1 MNRIFP
7 NFTDF
12 LIFFAVPLSIEV
24 MAPEWA
30 IVRVSL
36 VIAFAVYTLEGVG
49 HSSPCL
55 VSRQGGLVLGL
66 ALQHQ
71 PK

>member
-7 NFTDF
+7 DFMDF

-36 VIAFAVYTLEGVG
+36 VIAFAVYTLEGVEAWF
-49 HSSPCL
+49 SLFSF
-55 VSRQGGLVLGL
+55 
-66 ALQHQ
+66 
-71 PK
+71 